1 MDALLYWRGTLTVL
15 QEAAM
20 KLSLLAAHPRHSAAW
35 AAVTAALATA
45 VLVACGG
52 GDSPTGTDATP
63 TSAPSVYAA
72 GPITGFGSV
81 IVNGVRFDDS
91 AATISDDDDRTMAE
105 AEMHLGMQAE
115 IEGVRGSDDAHG
127 IAHAIHVHSALI
139 GPVTAVDAT
148 AGTLTVLDQT
158 VIVDAQTA
166 FDTALANGLA
176 SLTAGDVVQVHGQFD
191 AASQSYLATRVEL
204 DAGATHYKIR
214 GTITALDMAAKT
226 LSIGATAVDFST
238 AAHVPTDLA
247 VGKLVAI
254 RLATTPVDGVW
265 TATAISDDQ
274 RLMHDHDQAH
284 LRGVISAFTS
294 VTQFSVDGNPV
305 DASGAAFPDG
315 QAGIVLGATVKVEG
329 RLVDGV
335 VVARVVGVEDERR
348 HDGSRVE
355 LHGTISALDTTAQT
369 FVVRG
374 VTVSYAGSVD
384 FRDGSAATLA
394 NGLFVEVRGGFS
406 ADGTVV
412 DATRIELKPAD

>member
-1 MDALLYWRGTLTVL
+1 
-15 QEAAM
+15 M
-20 KLSLLAAHPRHSAAW
+20 KLSHLICAAFAA
-35 AAVTAALATA
+35 AALA
-45 VLVACGG
+45 ACGGG
-52 GDSPTGTDATP
+52 GDSPSAPSTATP
-63 TSAPSVYAA
+63 SSVYAA

-91 AATISDDDDRTMAE
+91 AAAITDDDGRTLAE
-105 AEMHLGMQAE
+105 SELHLGMQVE
-115 IEGVRGSDDAHG
+115 CEGGRGGDDAHG
-127 IAHAIHVHSALI
+127 VARAIHVHSALV
-139 GPVTAVDAT
+139 GPVTAIDTT
-148 AGTLTVLDQT
+148 AGTLTVLGQT
-158 VIVDAQTA
+158 VAIDAQTA

-176 SLTAGDVVQVHGQFD
+176 SVAAGAVVQVHGQFD

-214 GTITALDMAAKT
+214 GTITALDTTART

-238 AAHVPTDLA
+238 AAGVPADLA
-247 VGKLVAI
+247 VGRLVAI

-265 TATAISDDQ
+265 TATAIGDGR
-274 RLMHDHDQAH
+274 RLVHDHDEAH

-305 DASGAAFPDG
+305 DASGAAFPEG
-315 QAGIVLGATVKVEG
+315 QAGIVLGATVEVEG
-329 RLVDGV
+329 QLVDGV
-335 VVARVVGVEDERR
+335 VVARVVGVDDEHK

-355 LHGTISALDTTAQT
+355 LHGTISALDATAQT

-374 VTVSYAGSVD
+374 VTVSYAGAVD
-384 FRDGSAATLA
+384 FHDGNAATLA